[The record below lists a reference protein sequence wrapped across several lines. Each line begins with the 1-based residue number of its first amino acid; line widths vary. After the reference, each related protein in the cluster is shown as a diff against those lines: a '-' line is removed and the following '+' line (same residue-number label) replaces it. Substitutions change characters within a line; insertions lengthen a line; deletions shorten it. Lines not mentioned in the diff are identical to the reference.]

1 MALVAAILGWL
12 FDGFEMGLFPLVM
25 KPALR
30 DLLSNGIDIGSL
42 DPKRLSELEAL
53 VGKWEGIMH
62 AGFLIGAATGGV
74 LFGWLGD
81 RLGRVR
87 AMSLSILTFAL
98 FSALCGLG
106 NSAGLVLFF
115 RFVASLGMGGEW
127 SLGIALVN
135 FMFIK
140 SVFSDESNH
149 SLVFM
154 MLAATMVLLSRVK
167 NAPRMPF
174 FGR

>member
-1 MALVAAILGWL
+1 MLSVRFWVATWL
-12 FDGFEMGLFPLVM
+12 
-25 KPALR
+25 
-30 DLLSNGIDIGSL
+30 
-42 DPKRLSELEAL
+42 
-53 VGKWEGIMH
+53 
-62 AGFLIGAATGGV
+62 
-74 LFGWLGD
+74 
-81 RLGRVR
+81 
-87 AMSLSILTFAL
+87 AL
-98 FSALCGLG
+98 FSSGVASSSAVAQKATQGVVVGKIQGFQCGDNCYLTITLEYG
-106 NSAGLVLFF
+106 VLGLVLYLLF
-115 RFVASLGMGGEW
+115 LGTAVYLALRAVMTVRSDDPEAALLAP
-127 SLGIALVN
+127 LGIALVN